1 MTRPKWLESGGC
13 VLEQQN
19 LELNESSNSGKAKR
33 IASESLHMLFYI
45 ILVFLSTFLILHFV
59 GQRTQVLGRS
69 MENALSNQD
78 NLIVDKLSYHFMKPH
93 RFDIVVFPVDDTKDV
108 FYIKRIIGLPG
119 ETVQIIDGKVYIN
132 NKLLNE
138 HYGKEEISLDRE
150 GIAVKPIILGDK
162 EYFVLGDNRN
172 HSMDSRDPEVGNI
185 SKSAIIGKAWIRV
198 WPLNRFGFLNH

>member
-1 MTRPKWLESGGC
+1 M
-13 VLEQQN
+13 LEQQN

-119 ETVQIIDGKVYIN
+119 ETVQIIGGKVYIN